1 MSDYTQYRL
10 SAERDK
16 RSASIDFEETSDEKA
31 IMHSVFMIL
40 FRAAKDPLWARG
52 EIKLLNLKSK
62 EVIKTMD
69 AKEES

>member
-1 MSDYTQYRL
+1 MSDYTQYQLTAKRN
-10 SAERDK
+10 K
-16 RSASIDFEETSDEKA
+16 RSATINFEETSDEGA
-31 IMHSVFMIL
+31 ILHSVFTIL
-40 FRAAKDPLWARG
+40 LKAAKDPLWARG

>member
-10 SAERDK
+10 TAERGK
-16 RSASIDFEETSDEKA
+16 RSASIDFEETSDEGA
-31 IMHSVFMIL
+31 ILHSVFMVL
-40 FRAAKDPLWARG
+40 FRASKDPLWARG
-52 EIKLLNLKSK
+52 EIKLLNLNSK